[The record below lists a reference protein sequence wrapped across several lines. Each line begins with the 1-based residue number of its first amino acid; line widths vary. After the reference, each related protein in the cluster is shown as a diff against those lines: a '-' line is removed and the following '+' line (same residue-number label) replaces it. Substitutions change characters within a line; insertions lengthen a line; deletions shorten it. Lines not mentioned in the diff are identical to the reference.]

1 MDIPGIT
8 QDQLPDIRVSFPG
21 DRRVDAHMGSRTIRT
36 DQSVPH
42 GGDDTA
48 PEPFE
53 LFLASLA
60 TCAGYYV
67 LGFCNTRG
75 IPVDGI
81 ELIQHHQLD
90 ELTNRL
96 IRVDITLQL
105 PPTFPER
112 YRSAVLQAAA
122 ACKVKRLLM
131 APPEVVVR
139 IQPAAVSAVAV
150 GPGPFAVPVPF
161 FRP

>member
-1 MDIPGIT
+1 MDTQAIPR
-8 QDQLPDIRVSFPG
+8 DPLPDIHVTFPG
-21 DRRVDAHMGSRTIRT
+21 GRRVDAAMGPRVVRT
-36 DQSVPH
+36 DQSEAH
-42 GGDDTA
+42 GGTDTA
-48 PEPFE
+48 PEPFD

-67 LGFCNTRG
+67 LSFCDTRG
-75 IPVDGI
+75 IPVEGI
-81 ELIQHHQLD
+81 QLVQRHQFD

-105 PPTFPER
+105 PAAFPER

-122 ACKVKRLLM
+122 QCKVKRVLM
-131 APPEVVVR
+131 SPPEVVVR
-139 IQPAAVSAVAV
+139 VQPANSVAAST
-150 GPGPFAVPVPF
+150 PFGVPVPF